1 MSESCRKVLEG
12 ILGVR
17 YCINKMCKVILG
29 QNIIT
34 KLVKPLIGGDRKI
47 ILTFD
52 CIAEVIL
59 GAETSDTHMLDV
71 IDLCKLKILL
81 VYCNYKVPFEFAIAK
96 KN

>member
-1 MSESCRKVLEG
+1 
-12 ILGVR
+12 
-17 YCINKMCKVILG
+17 MCKVILG

-71 IDLCKLKILL
+71 IDL
-81 VYCNYKVPFEFAIAK
+81 
-96 KN
+96 